1 VGFKEVV
8 VNSSAAACLH
18 GKEAGMTGP
27 SELEAL
33 LRPPAMEMPPYPPKV
48 ITLASGEKMVVRQA
62 SREEVPVLLE
72 AIAPLIWVER
82 DYYDVVAARLFG
94 ELLAYKRYRVRDE
107 YVLVG
112 LIDGVLAGMVNG
124 RAVDDKTGM
133 SYHTITIRRGLR
145 VGSHLFAAKMEY
157 HVEHLGE
164 DEVLIVAESPI
175 GFRRWMIEYP
185 LRKKY
190 EVQHE
195 LGGVPSW
202 VLTRET
208 YFDAKPRLVSGT
220 RPVPDEL
227 LRGAETIVL
236 PGDETVKRQV
246 LGEQEE
252 K

>member
-1 VGFKEVV
+1 M
-8 VNSSAAACLH
+8 
-18 GKEAGMTGP
+18 AGTGD
-27 SELEAL
+27 LEAL
-33 LRPPAMEMPPYPPKV
+33 LRPPAMDMPPYPPKAV
-48 ITLASGEKMVVRQA
+48 TLASGERMVVRQA
-62 SREEVPVLLE
+62 SREEVPILLE
-72 AIAPLIWVER
+72 AIAPLLWVER
-82 DYYDVVAARLFG
+82 DFYDVVAARLFG

-112 LIDGVLAGMVNG
+112 LIDGVLAGIVNG
-124 RAVDDKTGM
+124 RAVDAETGM

-157 HVEHLGE
+157 HVEYLGE
-164 DEVLIVAESPI
+164 KEVLIVAESPI

-185 LRKKY
+185 LSKKY

-202 VLTRET
+202 VLPRDT

-236 PGDETVKRQV
+236 PGDDTVRRQV
-246 LGEQEE
+246 TGERGGVECAE
-252 K
+252 